1 MTMRTA
7 FAFIIFAAIVLF
19 LAAPAAGVFAQSS
32 GGNATPSSGG
42 NPPLDARLINPL
54 KANSFNDLLSGIE
67 DVIINVGTVVVVL
80 MVIYVGFMFVTAR
93 GEPAKI
99 SAAKQA
105 LLWTLIG
112 ALILLGAKAIQL
124 GITKTVE
131 ALSA

>member
-19 LAAPAAGVFAQSS
+19 LAAPAAGVFAQTNTGQ
-32 GGNATPSSGG
+32 GGTGGVNTNAGTQ
-42 NPPLDARLINPL
+42 LINPL